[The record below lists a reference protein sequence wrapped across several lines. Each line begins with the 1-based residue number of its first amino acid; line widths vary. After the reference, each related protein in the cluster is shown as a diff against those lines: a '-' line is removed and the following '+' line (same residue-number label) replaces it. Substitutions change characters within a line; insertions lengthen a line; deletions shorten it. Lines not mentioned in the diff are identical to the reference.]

1 MLYLQPQCS
10 RRSVDSSKKR
20 NLLRLQ
26 QRSRDI
32 EAWSINCS
40 PKKSQRKILIS
51 SMEEL
56 MLWKG
61 LWPPNKERKEEKVEC
76 LEREACLAKVQWEER
91 VESLSKSPRRKPP
104 QREEKVEEKAKERYR

>member
-1 MLYLQPQCS
+1 MLCLQPQCS
-10 RRSVDSSKKR
+10 KRSVDSSRKR

-40 PKKSQRKILIS
+40 PKKSQKKILIS
-51 SMEEL
+51 LMEEL

-76 LEREACLAKVQWEER
+76 LEREVWLGKELWEER
-91 VESLSKSPRRKPP
+91 VENLSKLRRRKPP
-104 QREEKVEEKAKERYR
+104 RREEKVEEKGKERYR